1 MEIITTQKGGEAL
14 IWQGCKFTL
23 NRKMANGKK
32 YWRCA
37 KRICPARITTEGN
50 EVLQQTNG
58 HNHPVEGVEAE
69 VERVK
74 HELRERAR
82 EEVSPIPAIY
92 NDALVDTATQV
103 ELPTFPSQSSMYRSQ
118 RSTLPTLPMSQ
129 EDVRIEGRWEKTLSG
144 EQFFLRKEG
153 EVLIFATHTNM
164 HLLAE
169 ATTIYVDGTFEITC
183 LL

>member
-1 MEIITTQKGGEAL
+1 M
-14 IWQGCKFTL
+14 
-23 NRKMANGKK
+23 
-32 YWRCA
+32 
-37 KRICPARITTEGN
+37 
-50 EVLQQTNG
+50 
-58 HNHPVEGVEAE
+58 EGVEAE

-74 HELRERAR
+74 HELRKRAR
-82 EEVSPIPAIY
+82 EEVTPIPAIY
-92 NDALVDTATQV
+92 NDALVDIATQV
-103 ELPTFPSQSSMYRSQ
+103 EVAARLPTFPSLKSSMYRSQ
-118 RSTLPTLPMSQ
+118 RSRQPTFPMSQ

-144 EQFFLRKEG
+144 EQFFLWKEG

>member
-1 MEIITTQKGGEAL
+1 M
-14 IWQGCKFTL
+14 
-23 NRKMANGKK
+23 
-32 YWRCA
+32 
-37 KRICPARITTEGN
+37 
-50 EVLQQTNG
+50 
-58 HNHPVEGVEAE
+58 
-69 VERVK
+69 ERVK

-82 EEVSPIPAIY
+82 EEVTPIPAIY
-92 NDALVDTATQV
+92 NDALVDIATQV
-103 ELPTFPSQSSMYRSQ
+103 EVAARLPTFPSQSSMYRSR
-118 RSTLPTLPMSQ
+118 RSRQPTLPMSQ